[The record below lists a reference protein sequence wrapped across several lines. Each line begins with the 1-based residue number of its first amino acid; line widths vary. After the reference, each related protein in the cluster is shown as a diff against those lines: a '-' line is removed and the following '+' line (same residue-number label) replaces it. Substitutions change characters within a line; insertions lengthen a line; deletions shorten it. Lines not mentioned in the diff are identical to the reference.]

1 MYDDSIQFP
10 NDDIY
15 LGHSIDENSEYPFNS
30 QQNFFNSLVDREGEP
45 LSGVVYDPI
54 ILNKEKKS
62 QKLNINSNN
71 IEKNSTQENTS
82 KGESL
87 PEQYKF
93 SKIIEEIFPNFISNI
108 LFLIVFSLKP
118 TPNIENFENKISNEN
133 LPPTKKKRKRD
144 KKPKIKEAKKI
155 GRKKKED
162 TMIHDHNKNSEDNI
176 IKKIKAKITN
186 YLINF
191 INKVINLSFSEEKIK
206 SYIKKIKDD
215 KEPEKEDLIKILDY
229 DQTINMNKKEQNLKF
244 LKMSLKEYLS
254 IDISRKFKHYPKDSN
269 KIIIN
274 EILKNEKDD
283 KILMFILND
292 LTLEDFIDIFTRKKE
307 FESYN
312 KLNNEQIYFL
322 KENFTYV
329 ESLLEK
335 IYNEDNDT
343 YYFSRFIVVLYNLRR
358 FFFVQESRKV
368 RRK

>member
-1 MYDDSIQFP
+1 ME
-10 NDDIY
+10 IY
-15 LGHSIDENSEYPFNS
+15 H
-30 QQNFFNSLVDREGEP
+30 
-45 LSGVVYDPI
+45 
-54 ILNKEKKS
+54 
-62 QKLNINSNN
+62 
-71 IEKNSTQENTS
+71 
-82 KGESL
+82 
-87 PEQYKF
+87 
-93 SKIIEEIFPNFISNI
+93 
-108 LFLIVFSLKP
+108 
-118 TPNIENFENKISNEN
+118 
-133 LPPTKKKRKRD
+133 PPKKKRKRD
-144 KKPKIKEAKKI
+144 KEPKIKEAKKI

-191 INKVINLSFSEEKIK
+191 INKVINSSFSEEKIK

-215 KEPEKEDLIKILDY
+215 KEPETKDLIRNLDY
-229 DQTINMNKKEQNLKF
+229 GQTINMNKQKQNLKF

-254 IDISRKFKHYPKDSN
+254 FDISRKFKYYPKDSN

-307 FESYN
+307 FESFN
-312 KLNNEQIYFL
+312 KLNNEQINFL
-322 KENFTYV
+322 NEENFKKIKENFTYV
-329 ESLLEK
+329 EHLLEK

-343 YYFSRFIVVLYNLRR
+343 YYFSRFIIILYNLRR
-358 FFFVQESRKV
+358 FLYVKESRKV

>member
-1 MYDDSIQFP
+1 MCDNFTQFP

-15 LGHSIDENSEYPFNS
+15 SGPSINENLGYPHSPPNIL
-30 QQNFFNSLVDREGEP
+30 SLTGDKEGEP
-45 LSGVVYDPI
+45 LSRVVYDSNL
-54 ILNKEKKS
+54 LNKEKKS
-62 QKLNINSNN
+62 QTLNINSINLEEDN
-71 IEKNSTQENTS
+71 TQENTP
-82 KGESL
+82 KEEL
-87 PEQYKF
+87 APEQYKF
-93 SKIIEEIFPNFISNI
+93 RKIIEEIFPNFTSNI
-108 LFLIVFSLKP
+108 LILIVSSLKS
-118 TPNIENFENKISNEN
+118 TPNIENFENKISDEN

-144 KKPKIKEAKKI
+144 KKPKIKEAKTQ

-162 TMIHDHNKNSEDNI
+162 TMIYEHNKNSEDNI
-176 IKKIKAKITN
+176 IKKIKVKITN

-191 INKVINLSFSEEKIK
+191 INKVINSSFSEEKIK

-215 KEPEKEDLIKILDY
+215 KEPETKDLIRNLDY
-229 DQTINMNKKEQNLKF
+229 GQTINMNKKEQNLMF

-254 IDISRKFKHYPKDSN
+254 FDISRKFKHYPKDSN

-307 FESYN
+307 FDSFN
-312 KLNNEQIYFL
+312 KLNNEQINFL

-335 IYNEDNDT
+335 IYNEDNDN
-343 YYFSRFIVVLYNLRR
+343 YYFSRFIVILYNLRR
-358 FFFVQESRKV
+358 FFFVKESRKV